1 MSEKEII
8 EINIIYD
15 IKEGNEI
22 KIFGKEF
29 VKHNKNICKMIIDNK
44 EYEITERYNIK
55 SKKINKLKIKLE
67 GINNVNDISYMF
79 SECSSLSSIPDIS
92 NWNTNN
98 VNDMYS
104 MFSRCSSLSSL
115 PDISKWNTNNVN
127 NISDMFSECSS
138 LSSLP
143 DISKWNTNN
152 VTDMNDMFSYC
163 NKSLNIPS
171 KFKK

>member
-1 MSEKEII
+1 MYEKEIT

-29 VKHNKNICKMIIDNK
+29 VKNNKNICKMIIDNK
-44 EYEITERYNIK
+44 EYEITERYDIK

-67 GINNVNDISYMF
+67 GINNV
-79 SECSSLSSIPDIS
+79 
-92 NWNTNN
+92 TN
-98 VNDMYS
+98 MS
-104 MFSRCSSLSSL
+104 F
-115 PDISKWNTNNVN
+115 
-127 NISDMFSECSS
+127 MFSECSS

-152 VTDMNDMFSYC
+152 VNDMEDMFSEC
-163 NKSLNIPS
+163 TNIILS
-171 KFKK
+171 KVIKTLFKFR